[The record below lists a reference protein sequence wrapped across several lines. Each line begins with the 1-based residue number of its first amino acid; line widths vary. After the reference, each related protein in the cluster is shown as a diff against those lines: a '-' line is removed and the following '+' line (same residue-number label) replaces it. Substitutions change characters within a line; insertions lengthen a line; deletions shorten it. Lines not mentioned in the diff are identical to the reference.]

1 MSLAGLTFLL
11 VENAWVL
18 SLGAGPAGTSYV
30 MLLGRNVRP
39 SWLSGKESTCQCGVA
54 RDAGLISGL
63 GRSLGVGN
71 GNPLQC
77 SCLENSMDRGAWRA
91 TVHGAAES
99 DMTEHTQQQRPVW
112 PPFLLQLPRTPAV
125 PRSFSQTTGPE
136 GTSRM
141 RTWGAVSLHQSNGRP
156 AGLVRLAP
164 V

>member
-1 MSLAGLTFLL
+1 MFCQDADVPFHLGESPPVSLAGLTFLL

-39 SWLSGKESTCQCGVA
+39 SWLSGKESTCQCGIA

-99 DMTEHTQQQRPVW
+99 WTHLSAHKQTGVFSVFALSDCFHTC
-112 PPFLLQLPRTPAV
+112 
-125 PRSFSQTTGPE
+125 
-136 GTSRM
+136 
-141 RTWGAVSLHQSNGRP
+141 
-156 AGLVRLAP
+156 RLST
-164 V
+164 

>member
-71 GNPLQC
+71 GNPLQY
-77 SCLENSMDRGAWRA
+77 SCLEKLMYRGAWQFP
-91 TVHGAAES
+91 VHEVAEL
-99 DMTEHTQQQRPVW
+99 DMTEHSVSIA
-112 PPFLLQLPRTPAV
+112 FLLEHL
-125 PRSFSQTTGPE
+125 
-136 GTSRM
+136 SRAQVGESWCQM
-141 RTWGAVSLHQSNGRP
+141 S
-156 AGLVRLAP
+156 
-164 V
+164 